1 MQLVPDVACLLSPSP
16 PPTAGS
22 VDRSP
27 VSPRVVFKPL
37 EKSQHVYFSTYL
49 SKIALKE
56 MSKFAFSL
64 ISLIQSLGTDALLN
78 GCFGWFDSPEI
89 SFLV

>member
-22 VDRSP
+22 ADRSP

-37 EKSQHVYFSTYL
+37 EKSQHVYEVH
-49 SKIALKE
+49 I
-56 MSKFAFSL
+56 
-64 ISLIQSLGTDALLN
+64 
-78 GCFGWFDSPEI
+78 
-89 SFLV
+89 